1 MKSILTTIATLLLL
15 AQQDQAPL
23 IRSADLFLLTGP
35 RWTGTLTYLDYSTNR
50 KVSIP
55 STLQVTPVEGQT
67 LSFNFDYQYPDE
79 PHARS
84 TSTLTITADGK
95 EFAGARIVERR
106 GGSASGPLILVM
118 EKMGRDND
126 REALIRHTYQI
137 ETGQIPS
144 GQSRSGRLSIRKE
157 VRYTGSTQF
166 LLRNE
171 YVWQR

>member
-1 MKSILTTIATLLLL
+1 MKTIIIALSTLLLL
-15 AQQDQAPL
+15 ALQGQAPVM
-23 IRSADLFLLTGP
+23 RSADLLSLTGP
-35 RWTGTLTYLDYSTNR
+35 RWTGTLTYLDYTTNR

-55 STLQVTPVEGQT
+55 STLQVTPVGGQP
-67 LSFNFDYQYPDE
+67 LSFTFDYQYPDE

-84 TSTLTITADGK
+84 ISPLSLSDDGR

-106 GGSASGPLILVM
+106 GSVNGPLILVM

-137 ETGQIPS
+137 ETGQ
-144 GQSRSGRLSIRKE
+144 SRSGSLSIRKE
-157 VRYTGSTQF
+157 VRYTGTTQF

>member
-1 MKSILTTIATLLLL
+1 MKTILTTIATLLLL

-23 IRSADLFLLTGP
+23 MRSTDLFLLTGP

-67 LSFNFDYQYPDE
+67 LSFTFDYQYPDE

-106 GGSASGPLILVM
+106 GSASGPLILVM

-137 ETGQIPS
+137 ETG
-144 GQSRSGRLSIRKE
+144 RLSIRKE
-157 VRYTGSTQF
+157 VRYTGITQF